1 MKKQGVQLLTVGEE
15 LGQLRSAKRE
25 AWLLLVQNGELD
37 VFVRDDVHH
46 ASAGELVLLTDIRE
60 DQRLCPGEGF
70 CGQLLRIDKENA
82 ELWHQRFFLVSKTR
96 DAKGVVLSLG
106 NQQQSVGTI
115 FQNMANRQKASDT
128 VMTDMLL
135 QELLVK
141 LHQIAGSTWVRSY
154 TNKETIVAMVR
165 QMLDQEYA
173 TEYTT
178 ASIAAKYNMSASR
191 MAHIFKEI
199 AGVSVMRYL
208 LLVRVDAAKR
218 YLEQT
223 HIPIQ
228 EIADM
233 CGFNDLSNFGR
244 TFRKETGY
252 SPRQYRNYY
261 KNTTAASEE

>member
-1 MKKQGVQLLTVGEE
+1 MKKQSVQLLTVGEE
-15 LGQLRSAKRE
+15 LGQLRREKRE
-25 AWLLLVQNGELD
+25 AWLILIQNGELD
-37 VFVRDDVHH
+37 VLVRDKRHH

-70 CGQLLRIDKENA
+70 CAQLLQIDKENA
-82 ELWHQRFFLVSKTR
+82 ELWHQRFFLTSKVR
-96 DAKGVVLSLG
+96 DEKGVVLPLG
-106 NQQQSVGTI
+106 DQLQSIGAI
-115 FQNMANRQKASDT
+115 FQNMAKLQKASDT
-128 VMTDMLL
+128 MMLDMLL
-135 QELLVK
+135 QELLAK
-141 LHQIAGSTWVRSY
+141 LYLIAGDTWVQSY
-154 TNKETIVAMVR
+154 TNKSAIVIMVR
-165 QMLDQEYA
+165 QMLDKEYA

-199 AGVSVMRYL
+199 AGISVMRYL

-218 YLEQT
+218 YLVQT
-223 HIPIQ
+223 HMPIQ

-261 KNTTAASEE
+261 KNTAAASEE